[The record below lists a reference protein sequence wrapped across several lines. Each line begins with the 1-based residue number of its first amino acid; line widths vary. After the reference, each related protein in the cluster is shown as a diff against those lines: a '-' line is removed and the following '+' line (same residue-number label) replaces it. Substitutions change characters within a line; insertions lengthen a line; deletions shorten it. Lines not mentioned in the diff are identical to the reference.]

1 MSTRTLLCLVALA
14 IPQGSAAGDAPPLP
28 PEPIPAVATMPPP
41 SEHRL
46 YAHDAAFYS
55 LTSGK
60 VLVVEAKTGAR
71 NVVGLLGAAQFAS
84 FRESTVRGELY
95 VAESFFARGTR
106 GAQTDVLTIYDRRTL
121 SLLGEVLLPGAKRMQ
136 VVPQK
141 AALQVTRDGA
151 FALVFNFTPASSV
164 TVVDL
169 ARREV
174 VNEIALPGC
183 MLTYPSGRTGFV
195 TLCGD
200 GSLRGIEL
208 DPAGRVTREYGSEP
222 FNDIDAD
229 PMFMKAAWVGET
241 AYFPTFV
248 GWIQPLDLAGGQA
261 RPLERWRLET
271 DLPEAPA
278 NARPSGWQVISADA
292 DGHLHVLMRKDA
304 GPGDHKYGGETVWVA
319 DPVARRVTRVLTL
332 DTPGVSI
339 EATRGRPPLLAVT
352 NTDMQL
358 DVYDPDSGARRRT
371 IGGWGS
377 AMPLALHAAQAAGPA
392 ATEEAKR

>member
-1 MSTRTLLCLVALA
+1 MSTWTFLCIAALA
-14 IPQGSAAGDAPPLP
+14 IPQGSAAGDVPPLP
-28 PEPIPAVATMPPP
+28 PEPIPAVATPPPP
-41 SEHRL
+41 SEHRI

-60 VLVVEAKTGAR
+60 VFVVEAGVGIR
-71 NVVGLLGAAQFAS
+71 NVVGLIGAAQFPS
-84 FRESTVRGELY
+84 FRESTKRGELY

-106 GAQTDVLTIYDRRTL
+106 GAQTDVLTIYDRATL
-121 SLLGEVLLPGAKRMQ
+121 ALLGEVVLPGAKRMQ

-169 ARREV
+169 AQREI
-174 VNEIALPGC
+174 VNEIAVPGC
-183 MLTYPSGRTGFV
+183 MLTYPFRRAGFV

-208 DPAGRVTREYGSEP
+208 DLAGQVAREHGSGS
-222 FNDIDAD
+222 FNDIDDD

-241 AYFPTFV
+241 AYFPTFA
-248 GWIQPLDLAGGQA
+248 GWIQPLDLTGEEAS
-261 RPLERWRLET
+261 PLARWRLET
-271 DLPEAPA
+271 DLPEAPVG
-278 NARPSGWQVISADA
+278 ARPSGWQVISADA
-292 DGHLHVLMRKDA
+292 DGRLYVLMRKDA
-304 GPGDHKYGGETVWVA
+304 GPGDHKYGGETVWVV
-319 DPVARRVTRVLTL
+319 DPVLRRVTRVLSL

-352 NTDMQL
+352 NADMQL
-358 DVYDPDSGARRRT
+358 DVYNPDSGARLRT

-377 AMPLALHAAQAAGPA
+377 AMPLALHAA
-392 ATEEAKR
+392 R